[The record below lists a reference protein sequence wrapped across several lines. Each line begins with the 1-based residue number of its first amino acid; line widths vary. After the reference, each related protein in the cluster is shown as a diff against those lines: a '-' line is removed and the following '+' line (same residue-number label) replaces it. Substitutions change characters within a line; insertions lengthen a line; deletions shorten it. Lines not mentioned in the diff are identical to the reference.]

1 MKKQAELSHAE
12 KATKAALVAV
22 DEIKRERKTGLIT
35 DKDIANHMGIAY
47 QTIHYWRSGE
57 RNITVEQLCALV
69 HVFNVN
75 PDYLLKQKGKPFGTT
90 GPELTDIE
98 KRLQA
103 VEKKLKGK

>member
-1 MKKQAELSHAE
+1 MPTYAE

-22 DEIKRERKTGLIT
+22 DEIKRERKTGLVT
-35 DKDIANHMGIAY
+35 DKDIANHLGIAY

-57 RNITVEQLCALV
+57 RNITVEQLCTLV
-69 HVFNVN
+69 HVFNIN

-98 KRLQA
+98 KRLLA
-103 VEKKLKGK
+103 VEKKLAAKK

>member
-1 MKKQAELSHAE
+1 MPTYAE

-22 DEIKRERKTGLIT
+22 DEIKRERKAGLVT
-35 DKDIANHMGIAY
+35 DKDLANHLGIAY

-98 KRLQA
+98 RRLLA
-103 VEKKLKGK
+103 VEKKLATKK